1 MKEEQGVCLESR
13 SLFCDAS
20 PPTMAFEYN
29 KSSPFGRA
37 HGDILSRVNDKDLQ
51 PDDSTRI
58 VAELKSRGNAAFKA
72 KRPEE
77 AHLLY
82 SAALHLDQQN
92 FALFGNRSAVNEM
105 MGKGDEALK
114 DAQSATAIKPEWAKG
129 FFRQG
134 KAFACLKRYRE
145 STTAYEQAL
154 SLEPDSKMLKK
165 SVSKARAAELK
176 AKEVAAAKANSDAE
190 KKTKVVMAPPTVTSV
205 TSSSSTTSNSS
216 NSSSGNNDGADL
228 SMKGYK
234 KTKDGKTTSFF
245 HMDIDDTAKALI
257 GSIAPKKMVN
267 APVDDPELMAQGA
280 SAWNKGGTYE
290 ERNCN
295 DWAESYL
302 RAQLTAVQERSG
314 VGSNAVTFTK
324 INSFEGDCNVVLRQ
338 GKKRYVFDYEM
349 TVGFDVLDGK
359 GTVLGKGE
367 WICNDFN
374 SEAEGD
380 CDVLITASSGKD
392 QIKGWLK
399 KKGIEEI
406 INAVWT
412 NFVTEYRKVH

>member
-1 MKEEQGVCLESR
+1 
-13 SLFCDAS
+13 
-20 PPTMAFEYN
+20 
-29 KSSPFGRA
+29 
-37 HGDILSRVNDKDLQ
+37 
-51 PDDSTRI
+51 
-58 VAELKSRGNAAFKA
+58 
-72 KRPEE
+72 
-77 AHLLY
+77 
-82 SAALHLDQQN
+82 
-92 FALFGNRSAVNEM
+92 
-105 MGKGDEALK
+105 
-114 DAQSATAIKPEWAKG
+114 
-129 FFRQG
+129 
-134 KAFACLKRYRE
+134 
-145 STTAYEQAL
+145 
-154 SLEPDSKMLKK
+154 
-165 SVSKARAAELK
+165 
-176 AKEVAAAKANSDAE
+176 
-190 KKTKVVMAPPTVTSV
+190 MAPPTVTSV
-205 TSSSSTTSNSS
+205 TSSSSSTTSSS
-216 NSSSGNNDGADL
+216 SSSSSGNNDGADL

-267 APVDDPELMAQGA
+267 APVDDPELISQGA

-302 RAQLTAVQERSG
+302 RAQLTAVQARSG

-349 TVGFDVLDGK
+349 TVGFDVLDGE

-412 NFVTEYRKVH
+412 DFVTEYRKVH